1 MKAANFMAAGASHR
15 DGAAALQKASH
26 LTPAEKKTLA
36 ANLAALPGVTG
47 LVLLSTCNRLEM
59 YVTGKDD
66 ALDRALAAFS
76 AGTGLCADASS
87 GGVHRGAEAVRHLM
101 EVAAGLQS
109 EMIGETE
116 ILGQVKQAYEA
127 ATAEKRADTTIH
139 RVFQKSFQAAK
150 LARET
155 SGVGHGQVSL
165 GAVAAEMA
173 RRIHGDLAQCR
184 VLLVGSGQVG
194 TDVARALVAR
204 GVGSLVLSSRTQA
217 HGEALAAETRAECI
231 SFEAW
236 PEALAGADVAIFCT
250 AAPGVVLS
258 LATLKA
264 AMKAR
269 RGKALFLLDLAVPR
283 DVETGAGELEGVF
296 LYIFTDLAAAANE
309 NRRGRMAEIEA
320 CRHLLAERAQKLWE
334 EIERRG
340 AGQGEE
346 ATEED
351 TAPDSQP
358 RK

>member
-1 MKAANFMAAGASHR
+1 MKPANFMAAGASHR
-15 DGAAALQKASH
+15 DGAAAFQKAAH

-47 LVLLSTCNRLEM
+47 LVMLSTCNRLEV
-59 YVTGKDD
+59 YLAGEEG
-66 ALDRALAAFS
+66 ALERALAIFS
-76 AGTGLCADASS
+76 AGTGLCVDASS
-87 GGVHRGAEAVRHLM
+87 GGVFRGPDAVRHLM

-116 ILGQVKQAYEA
+116 ILGQVKDAYEA
-127 ATAEKRADTTIH
+127 ATAEKRADATIH
-139 RVFQKSFQAAK
+139 RAFQKSFQAAK
-150 LARET
+150 KARET

-173 RRIHGDLAQCR
+173 RRIHGDLSRCR

-194 TDVARALVAR
+194 TDVARALAAR
-204 GVGSLVLSSRTQA
+204 GVGGLVLSSRTQA

-236 PEALAGADVAIFCT
+236 PQVLAGADVAIFCT

-296 LYIFTDLAAAANE
+296 LYDFTDLAAAANE
-309 NRRGRMAEIEA
+309 NRRGRMAEIET
-320 CRHLLAERAQKLWE
+320 CRSLLAERANKLWE

-340 AGQGEE
+340 AGQGDGEE
-346 ATEED
+346 ASD
-351 TAPDSQP
+351 PAQD
-358 RK
+358 RNCG

>member
-15 DGAAALQKASH
+15 DGAAAFHKASH
-26 LTPAEKKTLA
+26 LTPSEKKALA
-36 ANLAALPGVTG
+36 ASLAAMPGVTG
-47 LVLLSTCNRLEM
+47 LVLLSTCNRLEA
-59 YVTGKDD
+59 YLAGEEG
-66 ALDRALAAFS
+66 ALERALAAFS

-87 GGVHRGAEAVRHLM
+87 GGVHRGAQAVRHLM

-116 ILGQVKQAYEA
+116 ILGQVKGAYEA
-127 ATAEKRADTTIH
+127 ACAEKRADWALH

-165 GAVAAEMA
+165 GAVAAELA

-194 TDVARALVAR
+194 TDVAQALAAR
-204 GVGSLVLSSRTQA
+204 GVGGLAVSSRTQA
-217 HGEALAAETRAECI
+217 HCEALAAETRAECI
-231 SFEAW
+231 SFDAW
-236 PEALAGADVAIFCT
+236 PEALAQADVAIFCT
-250 AAPGVVLS
+250 AAPGAVLS
-258 LATLKA
+258 LETLKS
-264 AMKAR
+264 AMRKR
-269 RGKALFLLDLAVPR
+269 RGKSLFLLDLAVPP
-283 DVETGAGELEGVF
+283 DVEKGAGELEGVF
-296 LYIFTDLAAAANE
+296 LYNFTDLAAAANE

-340 AGQGEE
+340 AGQGDGE
-346 ATEED
+346 AAHD
-351 TAPDSQP
+351 PAQGGNCG
-358 RK
+358 